1 MIIVDVRIKLD
12 QFEGPLDLLLHLV
25 EKAELDIYEI
35 SIVEITDQYMQILS
49 ASESLELEIASEFL
63 VMAATLVAIKS
74 RMLLPQPKKQDDTD
88 VPANTEWFDPREQLV
103 ERLLE
108 YKKYKRLG
116 EMLRKREQ
124 EWQQYY
130 RRDPIDLTPFSKTQ
144 NPVEGITP
152 DDLLEVFVSLLQKE
166 KELPLTSVAYEEVT
180 VEERIQEIEQ
190 QLAKKEYLTFQQ
202 LLATTKNSR
211 EWIITTF
218 LALLELMK
226 LKKIVCYQEDVFTE
240 IWIEKYEKV
249 LMHG

>member
-1 MIIVDVRIKLD
+1 MTVDVQVKLD

-25 EKAELDIYEI
+25 EKAEVDIYKI
-35 SIVEITDQYMQILS
+35 SIVEITDQYMDILS
-49 ASESLELEIASEFL
+49 QSEQLELEIASEFL

-74 RMLLPQPKKQDDTD
+74 RMLLPQPKKQDE
-88 VPANTEWFDPREQLV
+88 ANAQTHEEWWDPREQLV

-130 RRDPIDLTPFSKTQ
+130 RRDPVDLTPYCKSQ

-152 DDLLEVFVSLLQKE
+152 DDLLEIFVSLLKKE
-166 KELPLTSVAYEEVT
+166 EEMPFASVAYEEVT
-180 VEERIQEIEQ
+180 VEERIKEIEQ
-190 QLAKKEYLTFQQ
+190 QLAKNASLTFQQ
-202 LLATTKNSR
+202 LLASR
-211 EWIITTF
+211 KSSKEWVITTF

-226 LKKIVCYQEDVFTE
+226 LKKIVCYQDEIFTE
-240 IWIEKYEKV
+240 IRIEKAEKV
-249 LMHG
+249 LIHG